1 MHARAHAVA
10 GRAAVDAFKPDHGLP
25 ESAVNV
31 IDPHARGSGCRRS
44 IRPPPLNPK
53 EGLLMAGT
61 TRLIVLLVL
70 LGGWLG
76 AVVVLSVNTA
86 KQLAEARGE
95 RQQVEQIGQH
105 MHEWLA
111 LARREARCAAPARL

>member
-1 MHARAHAVA
+1 MGWWLSVSLPWRHPHVPAAPAQHGDLIGVIPMHARAHAVA

-61 TRLIVLLVL
+61 TRLIVLLAL

-76 AVVVLSVNTA
+76 AVIVL
-86 KQLAEARGE
+86 
-95 RQQVEQIGQH
+95 
-105 MHEWLA
+105 
-111 LARREARCAAPARL
+111 